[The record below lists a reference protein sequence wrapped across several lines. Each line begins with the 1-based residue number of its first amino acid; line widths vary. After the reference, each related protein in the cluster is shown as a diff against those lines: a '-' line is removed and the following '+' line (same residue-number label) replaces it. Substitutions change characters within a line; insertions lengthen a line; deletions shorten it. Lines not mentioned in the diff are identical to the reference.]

1 MVKTIKNMAK
11 KKTTTTGGGFYRI
24 GRALGASAAAETT
37 SGYVDLKPAMKNI
50 TDAATILANKK
61 AKNEANM
68 QNWLRKNPTPKAP
81 VYNREGA
88 LKVFN
93 DEIDPWLQARTNE
106 YNEAAKIVSNQN
118 VDVNSKEYQDAV
130 DKMNSVK
137 TAFTNLDQ
145 QLMQISADQ
154 SKYHSQNWTASGSNS
169 DEQNQNIQNII
180 QGNFKLD
187 DDGNG
192 LNLSI
197 GEDGL
202 LYQAQDGV
210 DIEDRVLYNDLNF
223 GSQYTG
229 VLKDLVNQEM
239 KEVGVVADTDK
250 ARGKNE
256 FIESQA
262 RLDVEKHVENV
273 LENDPNAVVN
283 EFYQGKSPMIDMY
296 IAQEKGIEYGSDEW
310 YEFSTGTKKSP
321 SFTTWSLSPNNKGK
335 SFSDYKKEYG
345 SFGVRTG
352 KGNKEYMENFQ
363 LYKSP
368 EFAEQLKQ
376 YYIDMQTQSLKNH
389 YYKRNPVV
397 ETTSGVG

>member
-1 MVKTIKNMAK
+1 MAK